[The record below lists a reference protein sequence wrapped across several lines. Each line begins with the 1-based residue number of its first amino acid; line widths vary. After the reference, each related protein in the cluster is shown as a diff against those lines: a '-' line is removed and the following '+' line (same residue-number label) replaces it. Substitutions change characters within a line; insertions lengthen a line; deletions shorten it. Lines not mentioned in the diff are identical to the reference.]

1 MTFQKNFEWQGKF
14 IDEIKRILKSQAM
27 HIVNIE
33 IATPEEDMKK
43 STDYKIKI
51 TSGDVAVRLRRAYY
65 SFRDLTIRAINGNSK
80 TEIHKL
86 REGYADWYL
95 YGWTNDCYISEW
107 MLLDINKMREHDAF
121 SESRP
126 IIMNNDNYTGFV
138 TYSIPELEEM
148 DAVVTKQINIPS

>member
-1 MTFQKNFEWQGKF
+1 MTFQKNFEWQKNF

-33 IATPEEDMKK
+33 VATPEDDMKH

-51 TSGDVAVRLRRAYY
+51 TSGDVAVRLRRPRYN
-65 SFRDLTIRAINGNSK
+65 FRDLTIRAINGNNK

-95 YGWTNDCYISEW
+95 YGWTVEGLINEW
-107 MLLDINKMREHDAF
+107 MLIDLNKMREYNAF
-121 SESRP
+121 SEDRP
-126 IIMNNDNYTGFV
+126 VTMNDDNYTGFV